1 MLRSGT
7 ISGRPGEKNDNIYMA
22 YEGATQDWLFIPIE
36 TVWCTIE
43 EITPDSGG
51 IHVTVNPTYTSS
63 SIRVTLLALNLA

>member
-7 ISGRPGEKNDNIYMA
+7 ISGRPGEKRDNIYLA

-51 IHVTVNPTYTSS
+51 IHVTVNPTYESS
-63 SIRVTLLALNLA
+63 SIRVTLLALNLT